1 MSEIK
6 NNNDVV
12 EIILGGS
19 AYLSLKSSCF
29 KDNNIIDFPI
39 SFSAGDLLEINNY
52 VIRLPKN
59 IYLEEIICDY
69 KDKIIELY
77 DLVDKGYKVRV
88 WTSHYDP
95 DDYLLLLFI
104 CSYLKDKVDNIIV
117 LYSDEYKDECY
128 SPSTMTGEELE
139 KLSTHE
145 HILSKEDINK
155 LLKEWNKIVEENS
168 DLRIIKNNKVES
180 ISYDYFDDEILEFLS
195 SKKTSTILELCYEFS
210 NKYYINDALFI
221 YLVTRLINAG
231 KIVVVEQNERF
242 IKNIIKGVDPNE

>member
-1 MSEIK
+1 MSDIK

-12 EIILGGS
+12 EIIVGGS

-155 LLKEWNKIVEENS
+155 LLKEWNKIVEEKS
-168 DLRIIKNNKVES
+168 DLRIIKSGKIKSVK
-180 ISYDYFDDEILEFLS
+180 YDFFNDEIINILNKKGSTSIIDLIYELNVKYHLDDRIIRFL
-195 SKKTSTILELCYEFS
+195 
-210 NKYYINDALFI
+210 IN
-221 YLVTRLINAG
+221 RLINMG
-231 KIVVVEQNERF
+231 KLMIVEKNEKYIKSIVKIVN
-242 IKNIIKGVDPNE
+242 

>member
-1 MSEIK
+1 MSDIK

-12 EIILGGS
+12 EIIVGGS
-19 AYLSLKSSCF
+19 VYLSLKSSCF

-117 LYSDEYKDECY
+117 LYADEYKDECY

-139 KLSTHE
+139 KLSTYE
-145 HILSKEDINK
+145 HILIKEDINN
-155 LLKEWNKIVEENS
+155 LSEEWNKIIEKNS
-168 DLRIIKNNKVES
+168 DLRIIKNGEIKSVK
-180 ISYDYFDDEILEFLS
+180 YDYFNDEIISILNKKGSTSIIDLIYELNVKYHLDDRIIRFLINRLIDLGKLEIT
-195 SKKTSTILELCYEFS
+195 KKDD
-210 NKYYINDALFI
+210 KYINS
-221 YLVTRLINAG
+221 
-231 KIVVVEQNERF
+231 VVEVVN
-242 IKNIIKGVDPNE
+242 

>member
-12 EIILGGS
+12 EIIVGGS

-77 DLVDKGYKVRV
+77 NLVDKGYKVRV

-168 DLRIIKNNKVES
+168 DLKIIKSGKIKSVKYDFFNDEIINILNKKGSASIIDLIYELNVKYHLDDRIIR
-180 ISYDYFDDEILEFLS
+180 FL
-195 SKKTSTILELCYEFS
+195 I
-210 NKYYINDALFI
+210 D
-221 YLVTRLINAG
+221 RLIDLG
-231 KIVVVEQNERF
+231 KLGITEKNEKYIKSIVKVVN
-242 IKNIIKGVDPNE
+242 

>member
-1 MSEIK
+1 MSDIK

-12 EIILGGS
+12 EIIVSGS

-59 IYLEEIICDY
+59 IYLEEIVCDY

-88 WTSHYDP
+88 WTSHYDS

-155 LLKEWNKIVEENS
+155 LLKEWNKIVEEKS
-168 DLRIIKNNKVES
+168 DLRIIKSGKIKFVK
-180 ISYDYFDDEILEFLS
+180 YDFFNDEIINILNKKGSTSIIDLIYELNVKYHLDDRIIRFL
-195 SKKTSTILELCYEFS
+195 I
-210 NKYYINDALFI
+210 D
-221 YLVTRLINAG
+221 RLINMG
-231 KIVVVEQNERF
+231 KLNIVEKNEKY
-242 IKNIIKGVDPNE
+242 IKSIVKIRTEEE